1 MIDGIIV
8 GLLFIVLLIAIGIA
22 NWREAG
28 ATPDTTDEMW
38 DRNAF
43 WQELNRAEQ
52 ERQWQD
58 DEDERRKRI
67 DDQIFYDQLRSRD
80 C

>member
-8 GLLFIVLLIAIGIA
+8 GLLFIVLPIAIGIA

-28 ATPDTTDEMW
+28 ATPDTTDEVW
-38 DRNAF
+38 DRDAF
-43 WQELNRAEQ
+43 WQELSRAGQ
-52 ERQWQD
+52 DRRRQR
-58 DEDERRKRI
+58 EEEERRRRI
-67 DDQIFYDQLRSRD
+67 DDQIFYDRLRSRD